1 MNKIT
6 SSSLQFQPPK
16 LVLVWILHLLAKI
29 ICNFNFVDCKT
40 QNSVAFVVAFF
51 STLLPDA
58 DCPAVHDIFTLL
70 SGCRVISY

>member
-40 QNSVAFVVAFF
+40 QNSVAFVVAFLVLCF
-51 STLLPDA
+51 QMQIVQQYMTYS
-58 DCPAVHDIFTLL
+58 L
-70 SGCRVISY
+70 SFRGAEW